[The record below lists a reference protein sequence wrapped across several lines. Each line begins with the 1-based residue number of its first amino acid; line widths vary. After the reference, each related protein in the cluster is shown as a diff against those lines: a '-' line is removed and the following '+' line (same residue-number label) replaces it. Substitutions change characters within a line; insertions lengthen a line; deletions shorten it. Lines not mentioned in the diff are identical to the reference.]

1 MNNNDELTKTEKII
15 ISLLTI
21 LGLSALYAVFAYI
34 VIFIF
39 SALFGMPNMM
49 IAQFIP
55 MFIMCLF
62 SINDLVSFVSD
73 DINND
78 GDDDK

>member
-15 ISLLTI
+15 ISLLVV
-21 LGLSALYAVFAYI
+21 LGLSALYAVFAYV

-39 SALFGMPNMM
+39 SVLFGMPNMM

-62 SINDLVSFVSD
+62 SINDMVDFED
-73 DINND
+73 NN
-78 GDDDK
+78 KNN